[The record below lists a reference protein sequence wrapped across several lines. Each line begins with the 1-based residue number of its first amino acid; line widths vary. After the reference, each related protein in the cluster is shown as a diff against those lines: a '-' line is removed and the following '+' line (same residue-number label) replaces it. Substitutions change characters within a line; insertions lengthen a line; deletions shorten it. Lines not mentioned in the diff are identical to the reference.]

1 MSVSSDNQ
9 PSANLESFFNR
20 VVLGNGAIASYYKM
34 VKVFSDVMRLNN
46 IEFFAHSG
54 TMLGCV
60 RHRGIIP
67 WDDDVDVMVE
77 ECFEE
82 RLVACVPELEKHG
95 VCLKKDCLKGLY
107 QFYVTRKTNK
117 DICPANLYLQ
127 IDVFIGRREVI
138 DGELVLHYKAD
149 YFRKTFSKRYI
160 EVADLYPLREYQFG
174 PLTIMGIGNYEGYFS
189 RSGFKTDAAIVM
201 RHMNFEHFLPE
212 IEVLKSQGVY
222 PIVDPKY
229 LHWRHE
235 IPYKEVDIPS
245 VEKPP
250 QTVGKKI
257 VLTYGTFDLFH
268 VGHVNILKRLREM
281 GDALYVGLSSDE
293 FNAGKGKKSF
303 YSYEERKQILMASK
317 YVDYVF
323 PENTWEQKSEDII
336 KYNISIFGMG
346 DDWRG
351 KFDELNSLCEV
362 VYLDRTENI
371 STTDVKNALSGISKE
386 KIQSLEESL
395 HSSLELVLNLA
406 ASVGAKKT

>member
-9 PSANLESFFNR
+9 PLDNLESFFNR
-20 VVLGNGAIASYYKM
+20 VVLGNGYIGSYYRM
-34 VKVFSDVMRLNN
+34 VKVFADIMQRNN

-82 RLVACVPELEKHG
+82 RLAACIPDFEAHG
-95 VCLKKDCLKGLY
+95 ICLKKDCLNGLY
-107 QFYVTRKTNK
+107 QFYTTSKTNK
-117 DICPANLYLQ
+117 DICPADLYLQ

-138 DGELVLHYKAD
+138 DGELVLHYKSE
-149 YFRKTFSKRYI
+149 YFKKSFPKRYI

-174 PLTIMGIGNYEGYFS
+174 PLKIMGIGNYEGYFS
-189 RSGFKTDAAIVM
+189 RSGFKTDEAIVM
-201 RHMNFEHFLPE
+201 RHMNFDHFLPE
-212 IEVLKSQGVY
+212 IEVLKAQGVY
-222 PIVDPKY
+222 PIREPKY

-235 IPYKEVDIPS
+235 IPLEDVDLNV

-250 QTVGKKI
+250 ENAGKKI

-268 VGHVNILKRLREM
+268 VGHVNILKRLRAM
-281 GDALYVGLSSDE
+281 GDALYVGISSDE

-303 YSYEERKQILMASK
+303 YSFEERKQILLASK

-323 PENTWEQKSEDII
+323 PEHTWEQKAEDIV
-336 KYNISIFGMG
+336 KYNIAVFGMG

-351 KFDELNSLCEV
+351 KFDELSSLCEV

-386 KIQSLEESL
+386 KIKNLEESL

-406 ASVGAKKT
+406 ASVGGKKI